1 VWTVRAEPTDS
12 PAANAL
18 LRAYFKELIDRFNG
32 KEMPEE
38 EVDIEMEADP
48 STGFAA
54 FLVSYY
60 DGKPAGCVGLRVSG
74 DLTRMYV
81 LPAYRRRGGGRFLLE
96 AIEETARELGFD
108 RIRIDTRDD
117 LVEARALYVASGYE
131 EVAPFN
137 AAPYAEHWYEKHL

>member
-1 VWTVRAEPTDS
+1 MWTVHSEPTDS
-12 PAANAL
+12 LVSVAL
-18 LRAYFKELIDRFNG
+18 LRAYFKELIDRYNG
-32 KEMPEE
+32 RPMPEE
-38 EVDIEMEADP
+38 LVDAEMEIDP

-54 FLVSYY
+54 FLVARY
-60 DGKPAGCVGLRVSG
+60 DGTPAGCVGLRVSG

-81 LPAYRRRGGGRFLLE
+81 APMYRRRGGGRVLLN
-96 AIEETARELGFD
+96 AIEEQARELGFE

-117 LVEARALYVASGYE
+117 LIEARTLYVACGYA